1 MRLLGLTRLLLSR
14 IIEICAG
21 ENVIII
27 NCIVHLLL
35 LVSEFVLLVSIVVHV
50 IELARILVRL
60 VRVHVRRSCSGERVH
75 SGLHHR
81 RTALHLVL
89 IVGVVWW
96 PYRTFLNL
104 LILTLYSLMSLTC
117 RHIEILINM

>member
-1 MRLLGLTRLLLSR
+1 MRLLGLLRLLLSR
-14 IIEICAG
+14 VVEICAG

-27 NCIVHLLL
+27 NCIIHLLL
-35 LVSEFVLLVSIVVHV
+35 LVSEFVLLVPIVVHV

-60 VRVHVRRSCSGERVH
+60 VRVHVRRAGCGERVH

-81 RTALHLVL
+81 GTALHLVL
-89 IVGVVWW
+89 IVGVVWC
-96 PYRTFLNL
+96 PDRTFLNL
-104 LILTLYSLMSLTC
+104 LILTLHSLVRLTC